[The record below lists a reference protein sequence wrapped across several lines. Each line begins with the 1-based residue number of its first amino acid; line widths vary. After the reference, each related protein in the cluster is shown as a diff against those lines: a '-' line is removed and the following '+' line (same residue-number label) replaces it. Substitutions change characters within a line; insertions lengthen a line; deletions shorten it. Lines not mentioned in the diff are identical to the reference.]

1 MVKTVKIGEIQTEM
15 IGDINTTD
23 VMNVFLRVGWGAE
36 TTSRIAFK
44 PAEDLK
50 TGDEIKVIIEKVY
63 KEPEPE
69 AKEEVSAGEVSE
81 SSKAEGGEETAA
93 TETSEPLEAESGEE
107 AAATETSEPSKA
119 EGGEEDTTGKI

>member
-69 AKEEVSAGEVSE
+69 AKEEVPAGEVSE
-81 SSKAEGGEETAA
+81 
-93 TETSEPLEAESGEE
+93 PLEGEGGEE

-119 EGGEEDTTGKI
+119 EGGEEDTAGKI